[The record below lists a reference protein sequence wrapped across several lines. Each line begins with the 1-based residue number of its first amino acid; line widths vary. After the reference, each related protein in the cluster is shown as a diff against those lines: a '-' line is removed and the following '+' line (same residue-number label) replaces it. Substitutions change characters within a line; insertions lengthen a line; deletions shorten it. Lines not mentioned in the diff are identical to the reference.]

1 MPTEQMLVARFGVSR
16 AVVREAISRLKSD
29 GLVVS
34 RRGSG
39 LYVAPPARGRSF
51 RLDAGALAT
60 DLAEVGAV
68 LELREAVEVAAA
80 GLAARRRTPAQLA
93 AIGRAHE
100 AMASTGDWD
109 GEGVAADIGFHRAV
123 AEATGNARFA
133 GFITFLG
140 DSLAEVI
147 RASRAAAGEPDGAR
161 RVTVEEHARILAA
174 VGAADAAGA
183 RRAARAHLRGASGG
197 GWGSRRAVPGCGRA
211 LSRPAASGHDVR
223 PASDARAPGASPRP
237 ATRSPRR
244 PARPRRGP
252 SRPHRTARGRRWRH
266 HMSGSEETRCPP
278 RQVGRMTGCRDASAC
293 PSEGC
298 PPCPAVLGPCSP

>member
-1 MPTEQMLVARFGVSR
+1 LSDNPWPAGSPRANLRLTMSPVAVTPALPEGVASALARELASGPLRPGDRMPTEQMLVARFGVSR

-51 RLDAGALAT
+51 RLDTSALAA

-174 VGAADAAGA
+174 VEAADAAGA
-183 RRAARAHLRGASGG
+183 RRAARAHLRGA
-197 GWGSRRAVPGCGRA
+197 RRR
-211 LSRPAASGHDVR
+211 
-223 PASDARAPGASPRP
+223 
-237 ATRSPRR
+237 
-244 PARPRRGP
+244 
-252 SRPHRTARGRRWRH
+252 
-266 HMSGSEETRCPP
+266 
-278 RQVGRMTGCRDASAC
+278 
-293 PSEGC
+293 
-298 PPCPAVLGPCSP
+298 LGL